1 MRLGIPEFGAR
12 LWQLKHQ
19 ILATRPVVSDK
30 GPGPLALQ
38 KRISTKIESSETSKG
53 LIKGGKCMVYV
64 DRHMG
69 KLRERVPESHPCSSL
84 NYFFGTFLLGFPGI
98 KSQDSPM
105 CAHLSLSQDE
115 FY

>member
-1 MRLGIPEFGAR
+1 MISGSLGLQRLEVKLGVPEFGAR

-38 KRISTKIESSETSKG
+38 KRIPIKMESSETIKV

-69 KLRERVPESHPCSSL
+69 KL
-84 NYFFGTFLLGFPGI
+84 
-98 KSQDSPM
+98 
-105 CAHLSLSQDE
+105 
-115 FY
+115 